1 MKKKSFLQK
10 CKTGFM
16 LAVLTAVVAWIKPPA
31 TALAFNVTPI
41 QMVEMYATSA
51 TPVYAVPDVY
61 SPVVVYLER
70 FTNVRVFG
78 ITDNGFYQVDLNG
91 TYYIPGPFMVSRIEP
106 EKTEKQKALDNLD
119 DFTAAYR
126 MQLEFMESYCEDFAL
141 IDVTGD
147 GIPEIFDDAGR
158 EIYTYY
164 DERPVMIYYSVYPV
178 TFYYSKNDNKLMG
191 KYTWNKKEIWEVY
204 NKDVSLLPWGQFKCI
219 STNASPYKDH
229 AVAVSRE
236 YKNDAETRAD
246 LYNILKKILSL

>member
-1 MKKKSFLQK
+1 
-10 CKTGFM
+10 
-16 LAVLTAVVAWIKPPA
+16 
-31 TALAFNVTPI
+31 
-41 QMVEMYATSA
+41 
-51 TPVYAVPDVY
+51 
-61 SPVVVYLER
+61 
-70 FTNVRVFG
+70 
-78 ITDNGFYQVDLNG
+78 
-91 TYYIPGPFMVSRIEP
+91 
-106 EKTEKQKALDNLD
+106 
-119 DFTAAYR
+119 
-126 MQLEFMESYCEDFAL
+126 MESYCEDFAL

-164 DERPVMIYYSVYPV
+164 DERPVMIYYSDYPV

>member
-1 MKKKSFLQK
+1 MMKNKTFLQK
-10 CKTGFM
+10 CKTGIT
-16 LAVLTAVVAWIKPPA
+16 LAVLAAVVAWVKPPA

-51 TPVYAVPDVY
+51 TPVYAAPDVY

-91 TYYIPGPFMVSRIEP
+91 TYYIPGPFMVSQIEP
-106 EKTEKQKALDNLD
+106 AKTEKQKALDNLD

-158 EIYTYY
+158 KSIHIMMSA
-164 DERPVMIYYSVYPV
+164 R
-178 TFYYSKNDNKLMG
+178 
-191 KYTWNKKEIWEVY
+191 
-204 NKDVSLLPWGQFKCI
+204 
-219 STNASPYKDH
+219 
-229 AVAVSRE
+229 
-236 YKNDAETRAD
+236 
-246 LYNILKKILSL
+246 

>member
-1 MKKKSFLQK
+1 MMKNKTFRQK
-10 CKTGFM
+10 CKTGIT
-16 LAVLTAVVAWIKPPA
+16 LAVLAAVVAWVKPPA

-51 TPVYAVPDVY
+51 TPVYAAPDVY

-91 TYYIPGPFMVSRIEP
+91 TYYIPGPFMVSQIEP
-106 EKTEKQKALDNLD
+106 PKTEKQKALDNLE

-164 DERPVMIYYSVYPV
+164 DERPVMIYYSDYPV

-191 KYTWNKKEIWEVY
+191 KYTWNKNEIWEVY
-204 NKDVSLLPWGQFKCI
+204 NKDVSLLPWGQFKC
-219 STNASPYKDH
+219 
-229 AVAVSRE
+229 VSIPL
-236 YKNDAETRAD
+236 TH
-246 LYNILKKILSL
+246 ILVRV

>member
-91 TYYIPGPFMVSRIEP
+91 TYYIPGPFM
-106 EKTEKQKALDNLD
+106 
-119 DFTAAYR
+119 AY
-126 MQLEFMESYCEDFAL
+126 
-141 IDVTGD
+141 
-147 GIPEIFDDAGR
+147 
-158 EIYTYY
+158 
-164 DERPVMIYYSVYPV
+164 
-178 TFYYSKNDNKLMG
+178 
-191 KYTWNKKEIWEVY
+191 
-204 NKDVSLLPWGQFKCI
+204 
-219 STNASPYKDH
+219 
-229 AVAVSRE
+229 
-236 YKNDAETRAD
+236 
-246 LYNILKKILSL
+246 